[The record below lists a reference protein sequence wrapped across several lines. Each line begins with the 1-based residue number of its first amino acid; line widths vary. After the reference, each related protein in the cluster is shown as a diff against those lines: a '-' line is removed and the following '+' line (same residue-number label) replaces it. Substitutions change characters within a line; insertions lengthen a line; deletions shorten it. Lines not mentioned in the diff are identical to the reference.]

1 MWLLTSENALGLV
14 LNSPTCSINLQAKVQ
29 KNLPKDKR
37 KNQDRVQSFA
47 PFFDEERIEHTVCPV
62 LEIPIS
68 ERDRQLSISHYN
80 IAATFLILFKISII
94 DESLRAVCMLYFV

>member
-1 MWLLTSENALGLV
+1 MWLLASENALGLV

-29 KNLPKDKR
+29 KIRRGTNEKIKT
-37 KNQDRVQSFA
+37 NGN
-47 PFFDEERIEHTVCPV
+47 RITSV